1 MAQSVER
8 PTSAQ
13 VMISWSVGSSPTSGS
28 VPTAQSLKPASGSVS
43 PSLSAPPL
51 LALAHSL
58 SQKYINIKKKKKRHI
73 VHFISQVAHDI
84 TVTGNS
90 GTALGETIPNTECCD
105 DAHNRHLLT
114 YEAPPWSH
122 AWEGELFG
130 GDSYRGM
137 AAGSTLCSAQGHV
150 KRSSL
155 TGGRGTDG
163 TKLGHWS
170 PLS

>member
-1 MAQSVER
+1 MGLSPVLDSVR
-8 PTSAQ
+8 
-13 VMISWSVGSSPTSGS
+13 
-28 VPTAQSLKPASGSVS
+28 TAQSLEPASGSVS

-58 SQKYINIKKKKKRHI
+58 SQKYINIKKKRHI
-73 VHFISQVAHDI
+73 VYFISQVAHDI

-122 AWEGELFG
+122 ACEGELFG

-137 AAGSTLCSAQGHV
+137 AVGSTLCSAQGHV
-150 KRSSL
+150 KRSSF

-163 TKLGHWS
+163 MELGHWS